1 MAESVNDHLLVETVE
16 VIKRFCQREVT
27 PDTHL
32 IADLDL
38 DSLDIAE
45 LVAELEDHF
54 EVIVPMER
62 LPELRTVGD
71 IARSLSTL
79 VEREQLTRSL

>member
-1 MAESVNDHLLVETVE
+1 MSESVNDPLLVETVE
-16 VIKRFCQREVT
+16 VIARFCKREVT

-32 IADLDL
+32 IADLAL

-54 EVIVPMER
+54 NVVVPMER